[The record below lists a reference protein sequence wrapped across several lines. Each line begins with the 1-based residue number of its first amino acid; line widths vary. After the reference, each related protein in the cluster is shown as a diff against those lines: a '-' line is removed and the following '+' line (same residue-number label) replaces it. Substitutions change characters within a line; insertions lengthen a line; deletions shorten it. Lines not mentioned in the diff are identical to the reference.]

1 MMTQK
6 SMQMK
11 KLFIATAITFSA
23 FLTFGQNCNQNEAI
37 SDFNKAQELDDAEA
51 GPLFEKSATMFKCCK
66 QYDNYLI
73 ASYQSAIAYMNT
85 GKAEQAQKLLVSAIE
100 DTRGLTDSTADV
112 NMLIYHA
119 LGEICSD
126 KKDGNGAIAYFDKAL
141 AILGDDDSEELA
153 VCLFNI
159 GNAYEMVSDYGRAVG
174 SHRKSIAVKERLEIA
189 DSNAYYQSYSV
200 LGEIYQLAGN
210 ADSSTFFYGKAR
222 NFADLNDS
230 ESMAYIKFKD
240 GLTAYKNKDFTT
252 AEFVFSEAKSICEI
266 ANLKNDVYVS
276 ICLYLGLIYEQQ
288 GDAKMAVVLLNNA
301 LQTNP
306 EKNDTYHNILLAL
319 GRLEQDGNK
328 AKTMLEEV
336 TRDAESAEL
345 KSLAQIGL
353 AQRFE
358 LENNFSKASDLYKQV
373 AENAENQP
381 SISAQA
387 ICGLGNIHLAQN
399 DFEHAIAEYSN
410 ALSTIDD
417 NDKELKASIQQML
430 GDCYFRQDI
439 LDKALAFYT
448 DAHSTLKGLYG
459 PKHLKTLTAEENIAT
474 IYMAKE
480 EYEKASDIY
489 GRSLSAKKQVFAEDD
504 IQLFDLYRNYAH
516 TLNCLANYQDAETLY
531 QKALQI
537 VANNAIAESKLDV
550 FYNNHGLYCKQIGDY
565 KQALSDMEKSLTIK
579 QKLYGEN
586 DIRYANTLN
595 NIGTIQ
601 TRLGNFNKADK
612 YYNQAEQ
619 IITSVSGDKSLAI
632 CEVYINK
639 GNLYNHL
646 GQNTLALDYYNKALD
661 IKAGNGQAEDK
672 NLAPIY
678 NNVGAVYQN
687 IEDYRLAQFFFKKSL
702 DIYVKYNGEDS
713 QETAEAYNNLAN
725 VMLNTG
731 KTNEAIGYYKKAYFI
746 YSDIT
751 GVNPTLIG
759 NTTNNIATAYL
770 QTERYDSAQFFYN
783 QSIDIYK
790 KVFDNKHPYLALIYN
805 SMGDINI
812 KTGKY
817 ADAIEYYGKA
827 LDANHENFNH
837 NTDSLPDKNGCF
849 DQNIILNTL
858 LSRASAYTQQYLQDR
873 KTANLT
879 YALNHFVLCDELI
892 ANLRRSAL
900 TKTDK
905 LNLGNI
911 AVKCY
916 EGALEICTELLN
928 SQLSANQ
935 RASYEKL
942 AFAYIEKSKSN
953 SLLESMAG
961 QDAMK
966 LANIPAELQERENQL
981 SADVMYYEKQLAENP
996 KTASQIR
1003 VSLLNA
1009 NKAYY
1014 TFIKKLESDYPDYR
1028 QLKLADNSV
1037 ELAELQKQIK
1047 DGTQLRMYMLGQEL
1061 VYIVCITNSRFEIN
1075 TAPMCKNLA
1084 DTVRLYRNSMTQSS
1098 QKALIDFSRLSK
1110 SLYKTLFPDSI
1121 ADDIKTLVVVPD
1133 GALNQI
1139 PFESLNAGNVGSSTD
1154 YVNFDFLIKK
1164 YSVSYAYSATLY
1176 YRDIARDKGKN
1187 SAGWLGMAPVFTKG
1201 KYQGIELN
1209 SKFGKKDKTY
1219 NDLQLVNDDK
1229 LSALASSEGE
1239 VRSIYT
1245 MFNNQSIKSQAYLW
1259 GCANKQ
1265 NFCNDSIVKVKYIHL
1280 ATHGF
1285 VNSENP
1291 ELSGIQLSPMVGDA
1305 QNGVLYSNDVYAM
1318 KLNCDL
1324 LVLSACE
1331 TGLGKIMKG
1340 EGIVGLSRAFLYAGA
1355 SNLMVSLWKVSDNST
1370 SKLMVEFYRQMLDKN
1385 NAGLTYAEL
1394 LQKAKQLL
1402 LLDKV
1407 YSRPYFWA
1415 PFIVI
1420 GD

>member
-1 MMTQK
+1 MRR
-6 SMQMK
+6 
-11 KLFIATAITFSA
+11 LFIATAITLSA
-23 FLTFGQNCNQNEAI
+23 LLTFGQNCNQNEAI
-37 SDFNKAQELDDAEA
+37 SDFNKAQDLDDAEA

-73 ASYQSAIAYMNT
+73 ASYQSAVAYMNT

-119 LGEICSD
+119 LGEICSE
-126 KKDGNGAIAYFDKAL
+126 KKDAQSAIAYFGKAL
-141 AILGDDDSEELA
+141 DILGDDDSEELA

-159 GNAYEMVSDYGRAVG
+159 GNAYEMLSDYKKAVG
-174 SHRKSIAVKERLEIA
+174 AHRKSIAMKERLEIA
-189 DSNAYYQSYSV
+189 DSNDYYQSYSA
-200 LGEIYQLAGN
+200 LGEIYQLTGK

-222 NFADLNDS
+222 NYADLNDS

-240 GLTAYKNKDFTT
+240 GLTAYKNKDYTS

-288 GDAKMAVVLLNNA
+288 GDAKMAVTLLNNA

-306 EKNDTYHNILLAL
+306 EKDDTYHNILLAL

-336 TRDAESAEL
+336 ARDSKNAEL
-345 KSLAQIGL
+345 KGLAQIEL
-353 AQRFE
+353 AQRLE
-358 LENNFSKASDLYKQV
+358 LENNLGKASELYKQI
-373 AENAENQP
+373 AENNENQP
-381 SISAQA
+381 AITAQA
-387 ICGLGNIHLAQN
+387 ICGLGNIYVAQN
-399 DFEHAIAEYSN
+399 DFEHAVAEYSN
-410 ALSTIDD
+410 ALSTIGD

-430 GDCYFRQDI
+430 GDCYFKQDN
-439 LDKALAFYT
+439 LEKALPYYK
-448 DAHSTLKGLYG
+448 DAHSTLMGVYG
-459 PKHLKTLTAEENIAT
+459 AKHHKTLTAEENIAT
-474 IYMAKE
+474 IYVANE
-480 EYEKASDIY
+480 EYEKATEIY
-489 GRSLSAKKQVFAEDD
+489 GRSLSAKKQVFNENDV
-504 IQLFDLYRNYAH
+504 QLFDLYRNYAH
-516 TLNCLANYQDAETLY
+516 ALNCLANYQDAGALY
-531 QKALQI
+531 QKALDI
-537 VANNAIAESKLDV
+537 MANNAIPESKLDV
-550 FYNNHGLYCKQIGDY
+550 FYNNHGLYCKQTGDY
-565 KQALSDMEKSLTIK
+565 KQALSDMEKSLAIK

-612 YYNQAEQ
+612 CYNQAEQ
-619 IITSVSGDKSLAI
+619 IITSISGDKSLAI

-646 GQNTLALDYYNKALD
+646 GQNTLSLDYYNKALD
-661 IKAGNGQAEDK
+661 IKASNGLAEDK

-687 IEDYRLAQFFFKKSL
+687 IEDYRLAQFFFKKAL
-702 DIYVKYNGEDS
+702 DIYVKNYGEES

-725 VMLNTG
+725 VMLNTNNT
-731 KTNEAIGYYKKAYFI
+731 KEAIGYYKKAYFI
-746 YSDIT
+746 YSEIP

-770 QTERYDSAQFFYN
+770 QTEKYDSAQFFYN

-817 ADAIEYYGKA
+817 ADAIEFYGKA

-837 NTDSLPDKNGCF
+837 KSDSLPDKNGCF
-849 DQNIILNTL
+849 DQNIFLNSL
-858 LSRASAYTQQYLQDR
+858 LSRATAYTQQYLQDG

-879 YALNHFVLCDELI
+879 YALTHFVLCDELI

-905 LNLGNI
+905 LNLGTI

-928 SQLSANQ
+928 GKLSAKQ
-935 RASYEKL
+935 RSYYEKL
-942 AFAYIEKSKSN
+942 AFSYIEKGKSN

-966 LANIPAELQERENQL
+966 LANIPADLQEKENQL

-1009 NKAYY
+1009 NKAYD
-1014 TFIKKLESDYPDYR
+1014 TFIKKLEKDYPDYR
-1028 QLKLADNSV
+1028 QLKLADNSI
-1037 ELAELQKQIK
+1037 ELNELQKKIK
-1047 DGTQLRMYMLGQEL
+1047 DGTQLRMYMLGQDL
-1061 VYIVCITNSRFEIN
+1061 VYIVCITNSQFTIN
-1075 TAPMCKNLA
+1075 TAPVGKNLA
-1084 DTVRLYRNSMTQSS
+1084 DTVKLYRNSMLQTS
-1098 QKALIDFSRLSK
+1098 QKALIDFGRLSK

-1121 ADDIKTLVVVPD
+1121 ADGIKTLVIVPD

-1139 PFESLNAGNVGSSTD
+1139 PFESLNAGKVGSASD

-1176 YRDIARDKGKN
+1176 YRDIVRKKDNG
-1187 SAGWLGMAPVFTKG
+1187 SSGWLGMAPIFTKG
-1201 KYQGIELN
+1201 KYTGIELN
-1209 SKFGKKDKTY
+1209 SKYGKKDKTY
-1219 NDLQLVNDDK
+1219 TDLQVVNDDK
-1229 LSALASSEGE
+1229 LSPLVSSETE

-1245 MFNNQSIKSQAYLW
+1245 MFNNQGIKAQAYLW
-1259 GCANKQ
+1259 GCANKK
-1265 NFCNDSIVKVKYIHL
+1265 NFCNDSLVKAKYIHL

-1291 ELSGIQLSPMVGDA
+1291 ELSGVQFSPMVGDA

-1318 KLNCDL
+1318 KLDCDL

-1340 EGIVGLSRAFLYAGA
+1340 EGIVGLSRAFMYAGA
-1355 SNLMVSLWKVSDNST
+1355 SNLLVSLWKVSDNST
-1370 SKLMVEFYRQMLDKN
+1370 SKLMVEFYHQMLKKE
-1385 NAGLTYAEL
+1385 NADLTYAEL

-1402 LLDKV
+1402 ILDKV
-1407 YSRPYFWA
+1407 YSRPYYWA
-1415 PFIVI
+1415 PFIII